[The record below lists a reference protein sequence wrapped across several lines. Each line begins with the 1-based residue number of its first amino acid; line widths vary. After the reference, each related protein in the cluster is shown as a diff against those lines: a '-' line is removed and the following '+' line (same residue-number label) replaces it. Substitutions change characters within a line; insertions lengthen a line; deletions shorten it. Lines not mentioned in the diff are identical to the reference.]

1 MFHNFGPLYS
11 FTLRSKLRS
20 KAFLIST
27 ILTILFILG
36 FTNIDRLLAN
46 FEDTDQAQAILVT
59 ENNELTTLMQS
70 LGYEDIESAA
80 ISESEARTGLDNGD
94 YEIVAFIEGDS
105 ARVLS
110 ERPEPDFT
118 TVLQTALREIRNA
131 ELIETSNIDPA
142 VLAALNEPV
151 TVEESYLGRGG
162 ENSDELFSSFAFVYV
177 MLMLLYVSII
187 TYGSMISTEV
197 TTEKSSRVMELII
210 STTHPVTHMLAKISA
225 IGTLALLQIAI
236 FLGFGYFSAR
246 SNEMAQ
252 SVIDNAGNVRAVV
265 YLLTFFTLGYL
276 LYAAMFAV
284 LGSLVSRV
292 EESQQMTMPVIMLLV
307 AGFLAAMF
315 GLNNPEAPI
324 VTILSYVPFFTPMLM
339 FLRVMLVDVPVWE
352 VALSIGIMIA
362 TIGVILWVGSK
373 FYRGGVLFY
382 GNNAIKQWRQILQN
396 RQ

>member
-27 ILTILFILG
+27 LLTILFIFG

-59 ENNELTTLMQS
+59 DNNELTTLMQS
-70 LGYEDIESAA
+70 LGYEDIESAS
-80 ISESEARTGLDNGD
+80 ISESEARAGLDNGD
-94 YEIVAFIEGDS
+94 YEIVAFIEEDS

-118 TVLQTALREIRNA
+118 TVLQTALREVRNA
-131 ELIETSNIDPA
+131 ELIEASNIDPT

>member
-27 ILTILFILG
+27 LLTILFIFG

-59 ENNELTTLMQS
+59 DNNELTTLMQS
-70 LGYEDIESAA
+70 LGYEDIESSA
-80 ISESEARTGLDNGD
+80 ISESEARAGLDNGD

-131 ELIETSNIDPA
+131 ELIEASNIDPT

>member
-27 ILTILFILG
+27 LLTILFIFG

-70 LGYEDIESAA
+70 LGYEDIESSA
-80 ISESEARTGLDNGD
+80 ISESEARAGLDNGD

-118 TVLQTALREIRNA
+118 TVLQTALREVRNA
-131 ELIETSNIDPA
+131 ELIEASNIDPA

>member
-27 ILTILFILG
+27 LLTILFIFG

-59 ENNELTTLMQS
+59 DNNELTTLMQS
-70 LGYEDIESAA
+70 LGYEDIESAS
-80 ISESEARTGLDNGD
+80 ISESEARAGLDNGD
-94 YEIVAFIEGDS
+94 YEIVAFIEEDS

-118 TVLQTALREIRNA
+118 TVLQTALREVRNA
-131 ELIETSNIDPA
+131 ELIEASNIDPT

-177 MLMLLYVSII
+177 MLMLLYISII

>member
-27 ILTILFILG
+27 LLTILFIFG

-59 ENNELTTLMQS
+59 DNNELTTLMQS

-118 TVLQTALREIRNA
+118 TVLQTALREVRNA
-131 ELIETSNIDPA
+131 ELIEASNIDPT
-142 VLAALNEPV
+142 VLAALNAPV

-352 VALSIGIMIA
+352 VALSIGIMIS

>member
-27 ILTILFILG
+27 LLTILFIFG

-59 ENNELTTLMQS
+59 DNNELTTLMQS
-70 LGYEDIESAA
+70 LGYEDIQSAS
-80 ISESEARTGLDNGD
+80 ITESEAREGLDNGD
-94 YEIVAFIEGDS
+94 YEIVAFIEADS

-131 ELIETSNIDPA
+131 ELIEASNIDPT

>member
-27 ILTILFILG
+27 LLTVLFIFG

-59 ENNELTTLMQS
+59 DNNELTTLMQS
-70 LGYEDIESAA
+70 LGYEDIESAS

-118 TVLQTALREIRNA
+118 TVLQTALREVRNA
-131 ELIETSNIDPA
+131 ELIEASNIDPT
-142 VLAALNEPV
+142 VLAALNAPV

>member
-1 MFHNFGPLYS
+1 MFHNFKPLYA

-27 ILTILFILG
+27 ILTIVFILG

-46 FEDTDQAQAILVT
+46 FEDTDQGQALLVT
-59 ENNELTTLMQS
+59 QNAELTEIMQS
-70 LGYEDIESAA
+70 LGYEGVRSADITET
-80 ISESEARTGLDNGD
+80 EARSGLENGD
-94 YEIVAFIEGDS
+94 YEIVAFIDGAS

-110 ERPEPDFT
+110 DRPEPDFT
-118 TVLQTALREIRNA
+118 TLLQTALREVRNA
-131 ELIETSNIDPA
+131 ELIETSNIDPT

-151 TVEESYLGRGG
+151 PIEESYLGRGG
-162 ENSDELFSSFAFVYV
+162 ENSEELFSSFAFVYI

-225 IGTLALLQIAI
+225 IGTLALLQIGI

-252 SVIDNAGNVRAVV
+252 SVIDNAGNARAVI

-315 GLNNPEAPI
+315 GLNNPEAQI
-324 VTILSYVPFFTPMLM
+324 VTILSFVPFFTPMLM

-352 VALSIGIMIA
+352 VALSIGIMLGS
-362 TIGVILWVGSK
+362 IGVILWIGSK

>member
-59 ENNELTTLMQS
+59 ENSELTTLMQS

-80 ISESEARTGLDNGD
+80 ISESEARAGLDNGD

-131 ELIETSNIDPA
+131 ELIKTSNIDPA

>member
-27 ILTILFILG
+27 MLTILFIFG

-70 LGYEDIESAA
+70 LGYEDIESAS
-80 ISESEARTGLDNGD
+80 ISESEARAGLDNGD
-94 YEIVAFIEGDS
+94 YEIVAFIEGNS

-118 TVLQTALREIRNA
+118 TVLQTALREVRNA

>member
-1 MFHNFGPLYS
+1 MFHNFKPLYA

-27 ILTILFILG
+27 ILTIVFILG

-46 FEDTDQAQAILVT
+46 FEDTDQGQALLVT
-59 ENNELTTLMQS
+59 QNAELTEIMQS
-70 LGYEDIESAA
+70 LGYEGVESAD
-80 ISESEARTGLDNGD
+80 ITETEARAGLENGD
-94 YEIVAFIEGDS
+94 YEIVAFIDGAS

-110 ERPEPDFT
+110 DRPEPDFT
-118 TVLQTALREIRNA
+118 TLLQTALREVRNA
-131 ELIETSNIDPA
+131 ELIETSNIDPT

-151 TVEESYLGRGG
+151 PIEESYLGRGG
-162 ENSDELFSSFAFVYV
+162 ENSEELFSSFAFVYI

-225 IGTLALLQIAI
+225 IGTLALLQIGI

-252 SVIDNAGNVRAVV
+252 SVIDNAGNARAVI

-315 GLNNPEAPI
+315 GLNNPEAQI
-324 VTILSYVPFFTPMLM
+324 VTILSFVPFFTPMLM

-352 VALSIGIMIA
+352 VALSIGIMLGS
-362 TIGVILWVGSK
+362 IGVILWIGSK

>member
-59 ENNELTTLMQS
+59 ENSELTTLMQS

-80 ISESEARTGLDNGD
+80 ISESEARAGLDNGD

>member
-27 ILTILFILG
+27 LLTILFIFG

-70 LGYEDIESAA
+70 LGYEDIESSA
-80 ISESEARTGLDNGD
+80 ISESEARAGLDNGD

-118 TVLQTALREIRNA
+118 TVLQTALREVRNA
-131 ELIETSNIDPA
+131 ELIEASNIDPT